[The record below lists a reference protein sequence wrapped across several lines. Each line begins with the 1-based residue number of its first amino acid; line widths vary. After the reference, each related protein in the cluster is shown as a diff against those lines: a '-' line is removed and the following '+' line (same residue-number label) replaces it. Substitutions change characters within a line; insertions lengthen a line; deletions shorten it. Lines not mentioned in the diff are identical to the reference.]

1 MAPKMSKVMKSELAK
16 PATSK
21 QAAAVKSKLSA
32 MAMKSKGKKLEHGP
46 KKLEKPC
53 GTASYHSLTYIN
65 TCIYIYMHISIL
77 FLGGYRIYLLL
88 VRSVVGVS

>member
-65 TCIYIYMHISIL
+65 TCIYICIL
-77 FLGGYRIYLLL
+77 VFCFWGDIVYIYCWYE
-88 VRSVVGVS
+88 V

>member
-32 MAMKSKGKKLEHGP
+32 MAMRSKGKKLEHGP

-65 TCIYIYMHISIL
+65 TCIYIYICIL
-77 FLGGYRIYLLL
+77 VFCFGGDIVYIYCWYE
-88 VRSVVGVS
+88 V

>member
-21 QAAAVKSKLSA
+21 QAATVKVKLSA
-32 MAMKSKGKKLEHGP
+32 VAMKSKGKKLDHGP

-53 GTASYHSLTYIN
+53 GTASYHNLTYIN

-77 FLGGYRIYLLL
+77 FWGDIVYIYCWYA
-88 VRSVVGVS
+88 V